1 MHYWYNKS
9 RDGRS
14 QPPIRRLQYE
24 IKCAQSKFGVI
35 VPINAIQGCLLKML
49 TISTSLPTFGFCKFP
64 LKRMD
69 LSEIVGLEN
78 AP

>member
-1 MHYWYNKS
+1 MYMHYWYNKS
-9 RDGRS
+9 TNS
-14 QPPIRRLQYE
+14 QTPIRNN
-24 IKCAQSKFGVI
+24 AQSKFGVI
-35 VPINAIQGCLLKML
+35 VPINAIQGCLLKIF
-49 TISTSLPTFGFCKFP
+49 TNSTSFPTFGVCKFP